1 MMTGQH
7 WWRVTWQYYVEQAN
21 KKLLGLREGNLP
33 PLSINFYLA
42 LMTQPE
48 PHKLVDKLFVE
59 EMSDD
64 N

>member
-21 KKLLGLREGNLP
+21 EKLLRLEKDNLSY
-33 PLSINFYLA
+33 LLLNFYLA

-59 EMSDD
+59 EMGDD
-64 N
+64 